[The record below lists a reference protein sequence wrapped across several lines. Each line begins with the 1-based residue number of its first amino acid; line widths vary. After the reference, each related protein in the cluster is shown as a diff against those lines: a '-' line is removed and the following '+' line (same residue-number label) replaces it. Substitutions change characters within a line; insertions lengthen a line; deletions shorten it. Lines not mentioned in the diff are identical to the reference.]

1 MNELTRIDEFR
12 RVLTDYHPS
21 DAAREA
27 LKPVRL
33 IMLVGPTSSGKNT
46 IVGEL
51 LRTGKYHYVVSD
63 TTRKP
68 RENQGVMEQNGREY
82 WFRTEDELLAD
93 LQAGQFLEAAII
105 HDQQVSGTSVRELV
119 SADAE
124 DKPAL
129 HEIDYVG
136 ADIVHATKPDAH
148 FVFIVPPSFDEW
160 MVRMRGRGELPP
172 DETRRRLESSV
183 KEIRTALE
191 RDFYWFLV
199 NDTYVHAAKHIDDM
213 VASGD
218 FDHEVEKSARDTA
231 REILA
236 DTEAYLKTSDKSV

>member
-1 MNELTRIDEFR
+1 MNVLKRIDDFR

-21 DAAREA
+21 ETAREA

-82 WFRTEDELLAD
+82 WFRSEDEFLAD
-93 LQAGQFLEAAII
+93 LEAGQFLEAAII
-105 HDQQVSGTSVRELV
+105 HDQQVSGTSIRELV
-119 SADAE
+119 SAEAE
-124 DKPAL
+124 GKPAL

-136 ADIVHATKPDAH
+136 ADIVHATKPDAR
-148 FVFIVPPSFDEW
+148 FIFIVPPSFDEW
-160 MVRMRGRGELPP
+160 MVRMRGRGELPV
-172 DETRRRLESSV
+172 DETRRRLESAI
-183 KEIRTALE
+183 KEIQTALDS
-191 RDFYWFLV
+191 DFYYFLV
-199 NDTYVHAAKHIDDM
+199 NDTYVHAAKRIDEM
-213 VASGD
+213 VATGD
-218 FDHEVEKSARDTA
+218 YDQASESEARATAGEV
-231 REILA
+231 LA
-236 DTEAYLKTSDKSV
+236 ETRGYLESNL